1 MYAHTHLKK
10 SLDFHRTKNQVMS
23 MFKGNSRGTEKDEWA
38 TGQENKGSPIL
49 WMYSTELVGK
59 S

>member
-1 MYAHTHLKK
+1 
-10 SLDFHRTKNQVMS
+10 MS
-23 MFKGNSRGTEKDEWA
+23 MFNGNSRGTEKGKWA
-38 TGQENKGSPIL
+38 TGHENKGSPIL